1 MIVYSLTIFKVRF
14 KQIVTLT
21 TFTDSVEELLNQLL
35 VAKLFLLFHS
45 KNVKNVLRLVA
56 IFFKVNQLSRNVG
69 RLITFRYI
77 P

>member
-1 MIVYSLTIFKVRF
+1 MILYSLTIFKVRF

-21 TFTDSVEELLNQLL
+21 TFTDSVEELSNQLL

-45 KNVKNVLRLVA
+45 KNVKNVLRLVT

-69 RLITFRYI
+69 RLIMFRYI

>member
-77 P
+77 S

>member
-45 KNVKNVLRLVA
+45 KNVKNVLRLVT

-69 RLITFRYI
+69 RLIMFRYI

>member
-14 KQIVTLT
+14 KQIVTIT

-45 KNVKNVLRLVA
+45 KNVKNVLRLVT

-69 RLITFRYI
+69 RLIMFRYI